1 MKEEKKTIKEEIIN
15 ILEKYHK
22 YPPLGDEDLQAKAIE
37 ILNLFKEK
45 LEGLKEPLWKRCDD
59 YGWEREGSIGRALND
74 EMCHYANLLYQDF
87 NEKIDKLI
95 EELA

>member
-1 MKEEKKTIKEEIIN
+1 MLKKERKTIKEELN
-15 ILEKYHK
+15 QILKDYGLVEGE
-22 YPPLGDEDLQAKAIE
+22 PLEIDVVDK

>member
-1 MKEEKKTIKEEIIN
+1 MLKKERKTIKEELN
-15 ILEKYHK
+15 QILKDYGLVEGE
-22 YPPLGDEDLQAKAIE
+22 PLEIDVVDK

-95 EELA
+95 EELQ